1 MDENPVDPAINEPA
15 VEDNSPTTSP
25 VDEPTTSAEP
35 ETEGAVEPA
44 QIDEPTAEAP
54 DSEPERKP
62 TRAERRIRDLVD
74 ENKRLSQQSNQPFA
88 GFQPPPVP
96 TLNPGEEISQEDY
109 QAHVV
114 QAADAIAG
122 LQTQQQIQNLKAEM
136 QLERDVEVLPKEYPQ
151 LDENSSEYNSVLV
164 EKIEKAYKE
173 RAFRNGR
180 VDPTVRLADVAKDF
194 VEVAQSAANKSS
206 ADMKLAVAR
215 TADESALPPNSSV
228 KADKPFNEKSIE
240 EMEAE
245 LGYGPR

>member
-1 MDENPVDPAINEPA
+1 MDDNPQDQAQNDVA
-15 VEDNSPTTSP
+15 VEDNSPDTSP
-25 VDEPTTSAEP
+25 VEEQTTSVETDGEAEQAP
-35 ETEGAVEPA
+35 INEPA
-44 QIDEPTAEAP
+44 ADET
-54 DSEPERKP
+54 EPERKP

-74 ENKRLSQQSNQPFA
+74 ENKRLSEQSNQLPQS
-88 GFQPPPVP
+88 FQAPPVP
-96 TLNPGEEISQEDY
+96 VLQPGEEISQEDY

-122 LQTQQQIQNLKAEM
+122 LRTQQQIQNLKAEM
-136 QLERDVEVLPKEYPQ
+136 QLERDVEILPKEYPQ
-151 LDENSSEYNSVLV
+151 LDENSPEYNPVLI

-173 RAFRNGR
+173 RAFRNGQ
-180 VDPTVRLADVAKDF
+180 VDPSVRLADVAKDF

-206 ADMKLAVAR
+206 ADMKNAVAR

-228 KADKPFNEKSIE
+228 KADKPFAEKSIE

>member
-1 MDENPVDPAINEPA
+1 MDDNPQDQAQNDVA
-15 VEDNSPTTSP
+15 VEDNSPDTSP
-25 VDEPTTSAEP
+25 VEEQTTSESQATEDTAEQ
-35 ETEGAVEPA
+35 A
-44 QIDEPTAEAP
+44 QIDEPAVEETT
-54 DSEPERKP
+54 EPERKP

-74 ENKRLSQQSNQPFA
+74 ENKRLSEQSNQLPQS
-88 GFQPPPVP
+88 FQAPPVP
-96 TLNPGEEISQEDY
+96 VLTPGEEISQEDY

-122 LQTQQQIQNLKAEM
+122 LRTQQQIQNLKAEM
-136 QLERDVEVLPKEYPQ
+136 QLERDVEILPKEYPQ
-151 LDENSSEYNSVLV
+151 LDENSPEYNPVLI

-173 RAFRNGR
+173 RAFRNGQ
-180 VDPTVRLADVAKDF
+180 VDPSVRLADVAKDF

-206 ADMKLAVAR
+206 ADMKNAVAR

-228 KADKPFNEKSIE
+228 KADKPFAEKSIE